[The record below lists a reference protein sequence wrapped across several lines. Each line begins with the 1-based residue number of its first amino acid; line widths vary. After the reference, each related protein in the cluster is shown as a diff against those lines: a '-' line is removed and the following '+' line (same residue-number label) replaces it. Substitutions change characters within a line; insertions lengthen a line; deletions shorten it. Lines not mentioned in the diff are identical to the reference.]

1 MQRWGMFLT
10 MIIITSYCVVMVNYR
25 GSFGYGEGNIHSLSG
40 KIGTQDIND
49 VLSTL
54 QVIREK
60 QELQEEPYQHLDMNC
75 IYIQGISHGGFI
87 GAHLIGQYPDMF
99 KVWRSPLRLTLQCA
113 YLRNPATNFVNMFG
127 ITDMSDW
134 CLVES
139 GCSITRGYSLDST
152 GQAINNPSLS
162 EEDIQKAM
170 DIQKN
175 QYICTEEDLKRMY
188 KVSPYQYASKVY

>member
-1 MQRWGMFLT
+1 MFLT

-54 QVIREK
+54 QAIREK

-99 KVWRSPLRLTLQCA
+99 KAWRSPLRLT
-113 YLRNPATNFVNMFG
+113 
-127 ITDMSDW
+127 I
-134 CLVES
+134 
-139 GCSITRGYSLDST
+139 
-152 GQAINNPSLS
+152 
-162 EEDIQKAM
+162 
-170 DIQKN
+170 
-175 QYICTEEDLKRMY
+175 
-188 KVSPYQYASKVY
+188 